1 VGIDVAKAT
10 LEVAIS
16 GHAKTLTFANDE
28 AGCAALLAELS
39 GRSVAL
45 VLFEA
50 TGGFELPCATALQL
64 AGLAVAVINPRQAR
78 DFARAMGHLA
88 KTDRIDAA
96 VLADMARTLLAR
108 GDLSKLVKHLPDAQ
122 QLELQG
128 LVTRRRQ
135 LMAMKLAEDHRMKM
149 PGVRQRRSLN
159 TIIKALDREL
169 ARVDKD
175 LQAFVG
181 TNHAELAALLDSVKG
196 VGKATISTLL
206 AEVPE
211 LGKLSGREVSALVGV
226 APINRDSGTMRGK
239 RSIFGGRPD
248 VRRVLFMAA
257 LVASRHNPVIKA
269 FYQRLLAAGK
279 PKKVAL
285 VACMRKLLTILNA
298 MVRSGKPWNQALH
311 LG

>member
-1 VGIDVAKAT
+1 
-10 LEVAIS
+10 
-16 GHAKTLTFANDE
+16 
-28 AGCAALLAELS
+28 
-39 GRSVAL
+39 
-45 VLFEA
+45 
-50 TGGFELPCATALQL
+50 
-64 AGLAVAVINPRQAR
+64 
-78 DFARAMGHLA
+78 
-88 KTDRIDAA
+88 
-96 VLADMARTLLAR
+96 
-108 GDLSKLVKHLPDAQ
+108 
-122 QLELQG
+122 
-128 LVTRRRQ
+128 
-135 LMAMKLAEDHRMKM
+135 MKM

-159 TIIKALDREL
+159 TIIKALDREIV
-169 ARVDKD
+169 RVDKD

-181 TNHAELAALLDSVKG
+181 ANHAELAALLDSVKG

-298 MVRSGKPWNQALH
+298 MVRSGKPWDQALH